1 MKNNSSLKTQ
11 VAVIRSR
18 IKSIDDGIKEIKENT
33 KDLPVVRNDVKW
45 LKYWHNKIIIGVISA
60 LLVSGFLAV
69 YKIAYGSIIG

>member
-18 IKSIDDGIKEIKENT
+18 MKSIDDGIKEIKENT

-45 LKYWHNKIIIGVISA
+45 LKFWHNKIVIGIIFAIIVGGIA
-60 LLVSGFLAV
+60 LAFQVR
-69 YKIAYGSIIG
+69 